1 MDLRNEGIRVV
12 IKREGDQ
19 YVAQC
24 LEVDIGVQAPDVETL
39 RTRLEMTLRA
49 EYIARKGTDQNPFPG
64 IDPAPQYFH
73 DVWDKCHFRSEPTLV
88 SGVDHGASIQMAMCA

>member
-1 MDLRNEGIRVV
+1 MNLNNDGIRVV

-24 LEVDIGVQAPDVETL
+24 LEVDIGAQAPDVETL

-49 EYIARKGTDQNPFPG
+49 EFAARNGTFEDPFPG
-64 IDPAPQYFH
+64 IDPAPQYFQ
-73 DVWDKCHFRSEPTLV
+73 DIWEKCNFRAEPTPV
-88 SGVDHGASIQMAMCA
+88 AGVDHGTTIQMAMCA